1 MRKLLIGL
9 ILVVVIAL
17 AGATYILP
25 TYISNQISGRIER
38 SLQTDSVSAN
48 IETSPSF
55 MMLFGQVDNID
66 IEATNIKLD
75 KVNLNELSL
84 KGENIE
90 ISVQD
95 LLLARRLVI
104 NSADNLTITGLIDEN
119 NLAQLLAK
127 EVDKISDIAVKITPD
142 NVEAIENLMTKEA
155 TGKISFLGQEATI
168 NVKGIIVVEGKN
180 LLFRITDANTENRL
194 FGKIGISFT
203 KDIFLVSTDK
213 LPLEGAKF
221 TRVEQQNGQVL
232 IEAGINK

>member
-1 MRKLLIGL
+1 MRKLLIGI

-142 NVEAIENLMTKEA
+142 NVEA

>member
-1 MRKLLIGL
+1 MNLRKLLIGL

-142 NVEAIENLMTKEA
+142 NVEA

-232 IEAGINK
+232 IEAGISK

>member
-75 KVNLNELSL
+75 KVNLNKLSL

-142 NVEAIENLMTKEA
+142 NVEA

-221 TRVEQQNGQVL
+221 TRIEQQNGQVL

>member
-75 KVNLNELSL
+75 KVNLNKLSL

-95 LLLARRLVI
+95 LLLARTLVI

-142 NVEAIENLMTKEA
+142 NVEA

>member
-104 NSADNLTITGLIDEN
+104 NSADNLTITGLIAEN

-127 EVDKISDIAVKITPD
+127 EVDKISDIVVKITPD
-142 NVEAIENLMTKEA
+142 NVEA

>member
-142 NVEAIENLMTKEA
+142 NVEA

-168 NVKGIIVVEGKN
+168 NVNGIIVVEGKN

>member
-38 SLQTDSVSAN
+38 SLQTDSVNAN

-55 MMLFGQVDNID
+55 MMLFGQVDNIN

-75 KVNLNELSL
+75 KVNLNKLSL

-142 NVEAIENLMTKEA
+142 NVEA

-203 KDIFLVSTDK
+203 KDRFLVSTDK

>member
-1 MRKLLIGL
+1 MRKLLMGL

-38 SLQTDSVSAN
+38 SLQTDSVNAN

-142 NVEAIENLMTKEA
+142 NVEA

>member
-38 SLQTDSVSAN
+38 SLQTDSVNAN

-75 KVNLNELSL
+75 KVNLNELYL

-142 NVEAIENLMTKEA
+142 NVEA

>member
-75 KVNLNELSL
+75 KVNLNKLSL

-142 NVEAIENLMTKEA
+142 NVEA

-180 LLFRITDANTENRL
+180 LLFRITDVNTENRL

>member
-9 ILVVVIAL
+9 ILVVVVAL
-17 AGATYILP
+17 AGVTYILP

-142 NVEAIENLMTKEA
+142 NVEA

-203 KDIFLVSTDK
+203 KDIFLASTDK

>member
-1 MRKLLIGL
+1 
-9 ILVVVIAL
+9 
-17 AGATYILP
+17 
-25 TYISNQISGRIER
+25 
-38 SLQTDSVSAN
+38 
-48 IETSPSF
+48 
-55 MMLFGQVDNID
+55 
-66 IEATNIKLD
+66 
-75 KVNLNELSL
+75 VNLNELSL

-142 NVEAIENLMTKEA
+142 NVEA

>member
-9 ILVVVIAL
+9 ILVVVVAL
-17 AGATYILP
+17 AGVTYILP

-142 NVEAIENLMTKEA
+142 NVEA

-232 IEAGINK
+232 IEAVINK

>member
-1 MRKLLIGL
+1 MQKLLIGL

-142 NVEAIENLMTKEA
+142 NVEA

>member
-142 NVEAIENLMTKEA
+142 NVEA

>member
-142 NVEAIENLMTKEA
+142 NVEA

-232 IEAGINK
+232 IEAGTNK

>member
-142 NVEAIENLMTKEA
+142 NVEA
-155 TGKISFLGQEATI
+155 TGKISFLGQEASI

>member
-17 AGATYILP
+17 AGATYI
-25 TYISNQISGRIER
+25 SNQISGRIER
-38 SLQTDSVSAN
+38 SLQTDSVNAN

-142 NVEAIENLMTKEA
+142 NVEA

>member
-104 NSADNLTITGLIDEN
+104 SSADNLTITGLIDEN

-127 EVDKISDIAVKITPD
+127 EVDKISDITVKITPD
-142 NVEAIENLMTKEA
+142 NVEA

>member
-142 NVEAIENLMTKEA
+142 NVEA

-180 LLFRITDANTENRL
+180 LLFHITDANTENRL

-232 IEAGINK
+232 IEAGISK

>member
-142 NVEAIENLMTKEA
+142 NVEA

-203 KDIFLVSTDK
+203 KDIFLVSADK

>member
-9 ILVVVIAL
+9 ILVVIIAL

-142 NVEAIENLMTKEA
+142 NVEA

-180 LLFRITDANTENRL
+180 LLFRIIDANTENRL

>member
-1 MRKLLIGL
+1 
-9 ILVVVIAL
+9 
-17 AGATYILP
+17 
-25 TYISNQISGRIER
+25 
-38 SLQTDSVSAN
+38 
-48 IETSPSF
+48 

-127 EVDKISDIAVKITPD
+127 EKEVDKISDIAVKITPD
-142 NVEAIENLMTKEA
+142 NVEA

>member
-75 KVNLNELSL
+75 KVNLNKLSL

-142 NVEAIENLMTKEA
+142 NVEA

-232 IEAGINK
+232 IEVGINK

>member
-1 MRKLLIGL
+1 MNLRKLLIGL

-142 NVEAIENLMTKEA
+142 NVEA

-232 IEAGINK
+232 IEAGINKY

>member
-25 TYISNQISGRIER
+25 TYISKQISGRIER

-142 NVEAIENLMTKEA
+142 NVEA

>member
-9 ILVVVIAL
+9 ILVVIIAL

-66 IEATNIKLD
+66 IEAANIKLD

-142 NVEAIENLMTKEA
+142 NVEA

>member
-1 MRKLLIGL
+1 MNLRKLLIGL
-9 ILVVVIAL
+9 ILVVVVAL

-38 SLQTDSVSAN
+38 SLQTDSVNAN

-142 NVEAIENLMTKEA
+142 NVEA

-168 NVKGIIVVEGKN
+168 NVNGIIVVEGKN

>member
-9 ILVVVIAL
+9 ILVVVVAL
-17 AGATYILP
+17 VGVTYILP

-142 NVEAIENLMTKEA
+142 NVEA

>member
-104 NSADNLTITGLIDEN
+104 NSADNLTITGLIDEK

-142 NVEAIENLMTKEA
+142 NVEA

>member
-1 MRKLLIGL
+1 
-9 ILVVVIAL
+9 
-17 AGATYILP
+17 
-25 TYISNQISGRIER
+25 
-38 SLQTDSVSAN
+38 
-48 IETSPSF
+48 

-142 NVEAIENLMTKEA
+142 NVEA

-194 FGKIGISFT
+194 FGKNWYKFHQRYILSFN
-203 KDIFLVSTDK
+203 
-213 LPLEGAKF
+213 
-221 TRVEQQNGQVL
+221 R
-232 IEAGINK
+232 

>member
-104 NSADNLTITGLIDEN
+104 NSADNLTITGLINEN

-142 NVEAIENLMTKEA
+142 NVEA

>member
-25 TYISNQISGRIER
+25 IYISNQISGRIER

-142 NVEAIENLMTKEA
+142 NVEA

>member
-9 ILVVVIAL
+9 ILVVVVAL
-17 AGATYILP
+17 AGVTYILP

-90 ISVQD
+90 ISLQD

-142 NVEAIENLMTKEA
+142 NVEA

>member
-17 AGATYILP
+17 VGATYILP

-75 KVNLNELSL
+75 KVNLNKLSL

-142 NVEAIENLMTKEA
+142 NVEA

>member
-1 MRKLLIGL
+1 MNLRKLLIGL

-142 NVEAIENLMTKEA
+142 NVEA

-232 IEAGINK
+232 IEASINK

>member
-119 NLAQLLAK
+119 NLAQLLVK
-127 EVDKISDIAVKITPD
+127 EVDKISDITVKITPD
-142 NVEAIENLMTKEA
+142 NVEA

>member
-75 KVNLNELSL
+75 KVNLNKLSL
-84 KGENIE
+84 KGKNIE

-142 NVEAIENLMTKEA
+142 NVEA

>member
-9 ILVVVIAL
+9 ILVVVVAL
-17 AGATYILP
+17 AGVTYILP

-66 IEATNIKLD
+66 IEVTNIKLD

-142 NVEAIENLMTKEA
+142 NVEA

>member
-38 SLQTDSVSAN
+38 SLQTDSVNAN

-142 NVEAIENLMTKEA
+142 NVEA

-194 FGKIGISFT
+194 FDKIGISFT